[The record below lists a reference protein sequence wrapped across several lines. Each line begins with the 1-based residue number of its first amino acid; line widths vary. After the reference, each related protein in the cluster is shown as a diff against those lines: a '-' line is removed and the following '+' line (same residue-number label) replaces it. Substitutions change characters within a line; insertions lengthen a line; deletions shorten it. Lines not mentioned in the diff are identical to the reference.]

1 MEYRKDNG
9 HSSSDLI
16 VKKITLR
23 ATLIGIFLIP
33 FNSYWVL
40 HLSYIWDSNRPTSL
54 ALLFNVLFTLLVL
67 IGLSTILRRLRP
79 SLAFTQSELL
89 TIYAMLCQAS
99 VFAGR
104 DMLQVLVPLM
114 GNGFWYA
121 TTENEW
127 AQLFH
132 QHLPEWLVVGKQEI
146 LRGFYEGEST
156 FYLQTHI
163 DAWLLPTLIWVGFCL
178 VIGVT
183 MLCLNV
189 LLRKQ
194 WQEHERLTYPIAQLP
209 YEITR
214 AASNIGTLST
224 ASHLFFNRRMMIVGL
239 CIAAVLNLIYS
250 LHQID
255 PAFPTIP
262 LYRGFRLAE
271 KPWSAMN
278 NPGFRISFFP
288 FAIGV
293 GFLIPLD
300 LGFSCWFFHLFW
312 HFERIIGEMFGWRS
326 AVGFPR
332 EMAQIRG
339 VWIALFLW
347 TLWMGRAHVKVVLQ
361 TIVGWVEHSKT
372 QHSTRTAND
381 EGEAMRYRTAGIGV
395 LIGFILI
402 LAFCLKAGM
411 SLWFAILFFALYFAM
426 SVTIT
431 RIRAELG
438 PPAHDLYNAGPDLL
452 LTDALGTR
460 RIGNRNLS
468 VMSLFF
474 WLNHLSYRA
483 HPMPH
488 QLEGLKLAHQT
499 RFNPSQLIWVL
510 AIAIFV
516 GALSAAW
523 GHLHL
528 SYQVGLEQARSWY
541 ARAAFNRL
549 AGWLYNPT
557 ETSISGMLYTTGG
570 FVFAVSLLFLRWRFI
585 QWPLHPVGYV
595 VSSWWTFT
603 GLWFPLLI
611 SWIVK
616 RVLLSTGGVRLYRRS
631 IPFFIGLVIGDV
643 IVASIISILGLIFDF
658 RVVYLSW

>member
-1 MEYRKDNG
+1 MKPPTK
-9 HSSSDLI
+9 SP
-16 VKKITLR
+16 ITFR
-23 ATLIGIFLIP
+23 ATLIGIALIP
-33 FNSYWVL
+33 LNSYWIL

-67 IGLSTILRRLRP
+67 IAFNTGLRRLRP
-79 SLAFTQSELL
+79 TLAFSQSELL

-146 LRGFYEGEST
+146 LQGFYKGEST
-156 FYLQTHI
+156 FYLQAHLQ
-163 DAWLLPTLIWVGFCL
+163 AWLFPTLLWVGFCL

-209 YEITR
+209 FEITQGKNR
-214 AASNIGTLST
+214 
-224 ASHLFFNRRMMIVGL
+224 FFNRRTMTMGL
-239 CIAAVLNLIYS
+239 CIAALLNLLYS
-250 LHQID
+250 LHQIN
-255 PAFPTIP
+255 PVFPTIP
-262 LYRGFRLAE
+262 LYHNFRLPE

-312 HFERIIGEMFGWRS
+312 HFQRIIGESFGWRG
-326 AVGFPR
+326 AIGFPR

-347 TLWMGRAHVKVVLQ
+347 TLWMGRSHVRGVLQ
-361 TIVGWVEHSKT
+361 TIFSRGEAAS
-372 QHSTRTAND
+372 D
-381 EGEAMRYRTAGIGV
+381 EGEALRYKTAVAGA

-402 LAFCLKAGM
+402 VVFCLKAGM
-411 SLWFAILFFALYFAM
+411 SLWFAALFFVFYFAM
-426 SVTIT
+426 SITIT

-452 LTDALGTR
+452 LTDAFGTR

-488 QLEGLKLAHQT
+488 QLEALKLAHQT
-499 RFNPSQLIWVL
+499 RFNSTQLLWVL

-516 GALSAAW
+516 GAFSAAW

-528 SYQVGLEQARSWY
+528 SYQVGLENARSWY

-549 AGWLYNPT
+549 AGWLYNPG
-557 ETSISGMLYTTGG
+557 ETNLSGLLYTAGG
-570 FVFAVSLLFLRWRFI
+570 FTFAISLLLLRWRFV

-611 SWIVK
+611 SWTIK
-616 RVLLSTGGVRLYRRS
+616 RILLSTGGVLLYRRA

-643 IVASIISILGLIFDF
+643 IVASIISILGLFFDY

>member
-1 MEYRKDNG
+1 MRHPSK
-9 HSSSDLI
+9 SS
-16 VKKITLR
+16 ITLR
-23 ATLIGIFLIP
+23 ATLIGIILIP

-67 IGLSTILRRLRP
+67 IGVGAILRRLRP
-79 SLAFTQSELL
+79 ALAFTQSELL
-89 TIYAMLCQAS
+89 TIYAMLCQAT

-132 QHLPEWLVVGKQEI
+132 QHLPEWLVVGKQEV

-156 FYLQTHI
+156 FYLQAHI
-163 DAWLLPTLIWVGFCL
+163 HAWLLPTLIWVGFCL

-209 YEITR
+209 YEITS
-214 AASNIGTLST
+214 AALNAGNLRTT
-224 ASHLFFNRRMMIVGL
+224 PNLFFNRRMMAVGL
-239 CIAAVLNLIYS
+239 GIAAVLNLLYS

-255 PAFPTIP
+255 PVFPTIP
-262 LYRGFRLAE
+262 LYHEFRLPD

-312 HFERIIGEMFGWRS
+312 HFQRIIGESFGWRG
-326 AVGFPR
+326 AIGFPK

-361 TIVGWVEHSKT
+361 TVFSRHAP
-372 QHSTRTAND
+372 TAND
-381 EGEAMRYRTAGIGV
+381 EGEALRYRTAAIAV
-395 LIGFILI
+395 IIGFILI
-402 LAFCLKAGM
+402 LAFCIKAGM
-411 SLWFAILFFALYFAM
+411 SLWFATLFFALYFAM

-499 RFNPSQLIWVL
+499 RFNPSQLLWVL
-510 AIAIFV
+510 VIAIFV

-549 AGWLYNPT
+549 AGWLYNPS

-570 FVFAVSLLFLRWRFI
+570 FAFAISLLLLRWRFI

-611 SWIVK
+611 SWIIK
-616 RVLLSTGGVRLYRRS
+616 RILLSAGGVRLYRRS

>member
-1 MEYRKDNG
+1 MK
-9 HSSSDLI
+9 HPSKSP
-16 VKKITLR
+16 ITLR

-67 IGLSTILRRLRP
+67 MGFSTILRRLRP

-132 QHLPEWLVVGKQEI
+132 QHLPEWLVVGKQEV

-163 DAWLLPTLIWVGFCL
+163 DAWLPPTLIWVGFCL

-214 AASNIGTLST
+214 AATNAGNLST
-224 ASHLFFNRRMMIVGL
+224 ASHLFFNRRMMVVGI
-239 CIAAVLNLIYS
+239 CIAAVLNLVYS

-312 HFERIIGEMFGWRS
+312 HFQRIIGEMFGWRS
-326 AVGFPR
+326 AIGFPR

-347 TLWMGRAHVKVVLQ
+347 TLWMGRAHIKVVLR
-361 TIVGWVEHSKT
+361 TIFSRYT
-372 QHSTRTAND
+372 DTASD

-395 LIGFILI
+395 LVGLILI

-411 SLWFAILFFALYFAM
+411 SLWFATLFFVLYFAM

-460 RIGNRNLS
+460 RIGNRSLS

-488 QLEGLKLAHQT
+488 QLEGLKLAHQA
-499 RFNPSQLIWVL
+499 RFNPSQLIWVM

-557 ETSISGMLYTTGG
+557 ETSISGLLYTSGG

-611 SWIVK
+611 SWVVK
-616 RVLLSTGGVRLYRRS
+616 RILLSTGGVRLYRRS

>member
-1 MEYRKDNG
+1 MRHLSK
-9 HSSSDLI
+9 SP
-16 VKKITLR
+16 ITLR
-23 ATLIGIFLIP
+23 ATLIGIVLIP

-67 IGLSTILRRLRP
+67 IGFGAVLRRLRP
-79 SLAFTQSELL
+79 TLAFTQSELL

-132 QHLPEWLVVGKQEI
+132 QHLPEWLVVGKQEV

-156 FYLQTHI
+156 FYLQAHVQ
-163 DAWLLPTLIWVGFCL
+163 AWLLPTLIWVGFCL

-214 AASNIGTLST
+214 AALNTGNLRTT
-224 ASHLFFNRRMMIVGL
+224 PHLFFNRRMMIIGL
-239 CIAAVLNLIYS
+239 SIAAIVNLLYS

-255 PAFPTIP
+255 PVFPTIP
-262 LYRGFRLAE
+262 LYRSFRLPE

-312 HFERIIGEMFGWRS
+312 HFQRIIGEMFGWRG
-326 AVGFPR
+326 AIGFPR

-339 VWIALFLW
+339 VWMALFLW

-361 TIVGWVEHSKT
+361 TVFRRGGVTSSP
-372 QHSTRTAND
+372 QHD
-381 EGEAMRYRTAGIGV
+381 EGEALRYRTATIGV
-395 LIGFILI
+395 IIGFVLI
-402 LAFCLKAGM
+402 LAFCIKAGM
-411 SLWFAILFFALYFAM
+411 SLWFATLFFVLYFAM

-499 RFNPSQLIWVL
+499 RFNPSQLLWVL

-549 AGWLYNPT
+549 AGWLYNPS
-557 ETSISGMLYTTGG
+557 ETSVSGMLYTAGG
-570 FVFAVSLLFLRWRFI
+570 FGFAVSLLLLRWRFI

-611 SWIVK
+611 SWTIK
-616 RVLLSTGGVRLYRRS
+616 RILLSTGGVRLYRRS

-643 IVASIISILGLIFDF
+643 IVASVISILGLIFDF

>member
-1 MEYRKDNG
+1 MK
-9 HSSSDLI
+9 HPSKSP
-16 VKKITLR
+16 ITLR

-67 IGLSTILRRLRP
+67 IGFSTILRRLRP

-156 FYLQTHI
+156 FYLQMHI

-214 AASNIGTLST
+214 AASNVGRMPTT
-224 ASHLFFNRRMMIVGL
+224 SHLFFNRRMMAVGIS
-239 CIAAVLNLIYS
+239 IAAVLNLVYS

-255 PAFPTIP
+255 PVFPTIP
-262 LYRGFRLAE
+262 LYHGFRLAE

-312 HFERIIGEMFGWRS
+312 HFQRIIGDMFGWRS
-326 AVGFPR
+326 AIGFPR

-361 TIVGWVEHSKT
+361 TIFG
-372 QHSTRTAND
+372 RIRGTASD
-381 EGEAMRYRTAGIGV
+381 DGEAMRYRTAGIGV
-395 LIGFILI
+395 LVGFILI

-411 SLWFAILFFALYFAM
+411 SLWFAALFFILYFAM

-499 RFNPSQLIWVL
+499 RFNPSQLIWVM

-557 ETSISGMLYTTGG
+557 ETSLSGMLYTTGG
-570 FVFAVSLLFLRWRFI
+570 FGFAVSLLLLRWRFV

-611 SWIVK
+611 SWLIK
-616 RVLLSTGGVRLYRRS
+616 RILLSTGGVRLYRRS

>member
-1 MEYRKDNG
+1 MRHPSK
-9 HSSSDLI
+9 SS
-16 VKKITLR
+16 ITLR
-23 ATLIGIFLIP
+23 ATLIGIILIP

-67 IGLSTILRRLRP
+67 IGVGAILRRLRP
-79 SLAFTQSELL
+79 ALAFTQSELL

-132 QHLPEWLVVGKQEI
+132 QHLPEWLVVGKQEV

-156 FYLQTHI
+156 LYLQAHI
-163 DAWLLPTLIWVGFCL
+163 HAWLLPTLIWVGFCL

-214 AASNIGTLST
+214 AALNAGNLRT
-224 ASHLFFNRRMMIVGL
+224 APNLFFNRRMMAVGL
-239 CIAAVLNLIYS
+239 GIAAVLNLLYS

-255 PAFPTIP
+255 PVFPTIP
-262 LYRGFRLAE
+262 LYHEFRLPD

-312 HFERIIGEMFGWRS
+312 HFQRIIGESFGWRG
-326 AVGFPR
+326 AIGFPK

-347 TLWMGRAHVKVVLQ
+347 TLWMGRAHVKIVLQ
-361 TIVGWVEHSKT
+361 TVFSRHAP
-372 QHSTRTAND
+372 TAND
-381 EGEAMRYRTAGIGV
+381 EGEALRYRTAAIAV
-395 LIGFILI
+395 IIGFILI
-402 LAFCLKAGM
+402 LAFCIKAGM
-411 SLWFAILFFALYFAM
+411 SVWFAVLFFALYFAM

-499 RFNPSQLIWVL
+499 RFNPSQLLWVL
-510 AIAIFV
+510 VIAIFV

-549 AGWLYNPT
+549 AGWLYNPS
-557 ETSISGMLYTTGG
+557 ETSISGMLYTAGG
-570 FVFAVSLLFLRWRFI
+570 FVFAVSLLLLRWRFI

-603 GLWFPLLI
+603 GLWFPILI
-611 SWIVK
+611 SWTVK
-616 RVLLSTGGVRLYRRS
+616 RILLSTGGVRLYRRS

>member
-1 MEYRKDNG
+1 MTPTAQ
-9 HSSSDLI
+9 SP
-16 VKKITLR
+16 ITGR
-23 ATLIGIFLIP
+23 ATLIGIVLIP
-33 FNSYWVL
+33 FNSYWIL

-54 ALLFNVLFTLLVL
+54 ALLFNVLFTLIVL
-67 IGLSTILRRLRP
+67 IAISEVLRRFRP
-79 SLAFTQSELL
+79 KWGLTQTELL

-104 DMLQVLVPLM
+104 DMLQVLIPLL

-121 TTENEW
+121 TPENEW
-127 AQLFH
+127 GQLFH
-132 QHLPEWLVVGKQEI
+132 QHLPEWLVVGKQEV

-156 FYLQTHI
+156 FYLQPHI
-163 DAWLLPTLIWVGFCL
+163 NAWLLPTFIWVVFCL

-189 LLRKQ
+189 LLRRQ

-209 YEITR
+209 YELTQGKR
-214 AASNIGTLST
+214 A
-224 ASHLFFNRRMMIVGL
+224 FFNQRMLAVGL
-239 CIAAVLNLIYS
+239 GIAAVLNLLYS

-255 PAFPTIP
+255 PVFPTIP

-312 HFERIIGEMFGWRS
+312 HFERIVGESFGWRS
-326 AVGFPR
+326 AIGFPR

-339 VWIALFLW
+339 VWIGLFLW
-347 TLWMGRAHVKVVLQ
+347 TAWMGRAHILAIWRAIWGAVFG
-361 TIVGWVEHSKT
+361 TGKT
-372 QHSTRTAND
+372 AADT
-381 EGEAMRYRTAGIGV
+381 GEAMRYKTAALGAFIGLLV
-395 LIGFILI
+395 ILGF
-402 LAFCLKAGM
+402 CVKAGM
-411 SLWFAILFFALYFAM
+411 SLWFAFLFFVLYFAM
-426 SVTIT
+426 SVTVT

-460 RIGNRNLS
+460 RIGARNLS

-488 QLEGLKLAHQT
+488 QLEALKLAHQT
-499 RFNPSQLIWVL
+499 RFNPSQLLWVL

-528 SYQVGLEQARSWY
+528 SYEVGLEQARSWY

-549 AGWLYNPT
+549 AGWLYNPS
-557 ETSISGMLYTTGG
+557 ETSLSGLLYSAGG
-570 FVFAVSLLFLRWRFI
+570 FIFAVSLLLLRWRFI

-611 SWIVK
+611 SWTVK
-616 RVLLSTGGVRLYRRS
+616 RILLSTGGVRLYRRA

-643 IVASIISILGLIFDF
+643 IVASVISILGLLFDF

>member
-1 MEYRKDNG
+1 MKQ
-9 HSSSDLI
+9 SQAKSP
-16 VKKITLR
+16 ITLR
-23 ATLIGIFLIP
+23 VVFIGIALIP
-33 FNSYWVL
+33 LNSYWIL

-67 IGLSTILRRLRP
+67 IAINAFLRRIRP
-79 SLAFTQSELL
+79 SLAFSQSELL

-104 DMLQVLVPLM
+104 DMLQVLVPIM

-121 TTENEW
+121 TPENEW

-132 QHLPEWLVVGKQEI
+132 QHLPKWLVVGELDI

-156 FYLQTHI
+156 FYIQSHFQ
-163 DAWLLPTLIWVGFCL
+163 AWLVPTLIWVCFCL
-178 VIGVT
+178 VLGVT

-209 YEITR
+209 FEITQEKT
-214 AASNIGTLST
+214 G
-224 ASHLFFNRRMMIVGL
+224 FFNRRMMTVGL
-239 CIAAVLNLIYS
+239 CIAALLNLLYS
-250 LHQID
+250 LHQIN
-255 PAFPTIP
+255 PIFPTIP
-262 LYRGFRLAE
+262 LYHNFRFTE
-271 KPWSAMN
+271 HPWSAMN

-312 HFERIIGEMFGWRS
+312 HFERIIGHSFGWRGS
-326 AVGFPR
+326 IGFPS

-347 TLWMGRAHVKVVLQ
+347 TLWMGRSHVKVVIN
-361 TIVGWVEHSKT
+361 TIFNSRSPT
-372 QHSTRTAND
+372 DSDT
-381 EGEAMRYRTAGIGV
+381 GEALRYRTAIIGTTV
-395 LIGFILI
+395 GLILI
-402 LAFCLKAGM
+402 LAFCVKAGM
-411 SLWFAILFFALYFAM
+411 SLWFAVLFFVIYFAM
-426 SVTIT
+426 SGTIT

-452 LTDALGTR
+452 LTDAFGTR

-488 QLEGLKLAHQT
+488 QLEALKLAHQT
-499 RFNPSQLIWVL
+499 HFNGKQLLWVL
-510 AIAIFV
+510 TIAIVV

-528 SYQVGLEQARSWY
+528 SYQVGLENARSWY

-549 AGWLYNPT
+549 AGWLYNSS
-557 ETSISGMLYTTGG
+557 ETNLGGMMYTVGG
-570 FVFAVSLLFLRWRFI
+570 FIFAIGLLLLRWRFI

-611 SWIVK
+611 SWTVK
-616 RVLLSTGGVRLYRRS
+616 RILLSTGGVRLYRRA

-643 IVASIISILGLIFDF
+643 IVASIISISGLFFDF

>member
-1 MEYRKDNG
+1 MKQPQTK
-9 HSSSDLI
+9 SP
-16 VKKITLR
+16 ITFR
-23 ATLIGIFLIP
+23 AVFIGIALIP
-33 FNSYWVL
+33 LNNYWIL

-67 IGLSTILRRLRP
+67 IAINAFLHRIRP
-79 SLAFTQSELL
+79 ALAFSQSELL

-121 TTENEW
+121 TPENEW

-132 QHLPEWLVVGKQEI
+132 QHLPEWLVVGELDI

-156 FYLQTHI
+156 LYVQSHLQ
-163 DAWLLPTLIWVGFCL
+163 AWLVPTLIWVCFCL
-178 VIGVT
+178 VLGVT
-183 MLCLNV
+183 MLCMNV

-209 YEITR
+209 FQITQEKT
-214 AASNIGTLST
+214 G
-224 ASHLFFNRRMMIVGL
+224 FFNRRMMALGL
-239 CIAAVLNLIYS
+239 CIAAALNLLYS
-250 LHQID
+250 LHQIN
-255 PAFPTIP
+255 PVFPTIP
-262 LYRGFRLAE
+262 LYHNFRLTE
-271 KPWSAMN
+271 QPWSAMN

-312 HFERIIGEMFGWRS
+312 HFERIIGQSLGWRG
-326 AVGFPR
+326 AIGFPR

-347 TLWMGRAHVKVVLQ
+347 TLWMGRSHVKVVIKTIFNSRSQ
-361 TIVGWVEHSKT
+361 TGS
-372 QHSTRTAND
+372 D
-381 EGEAMRYRTAGIGV
+381 EAEALRYRTAIIGTLV
-395 LIGFILI
+395 GHILI
-402 LAFCLKAGM
+402 LVFCVKAGM
-411 SLWFAILFFALYFAM
+411 SLWFAVLFFVIYLAM

-452 LTDALGTR
+452 LTDAFGTR

-488 QLEGLKLAHQT
+488 QLEALKLAHQT
-499 RFNPSQLIWVL
+499 RFNANQLLWVL

-528 SYQVGLEQARSWY
+528 SYQVGLENARSWY

-549 AGWLYNPT
+549 AGWLYNPS
-557 ETSISGMLYTTGG
+557 ETNLGGMMYTVGG
-570 FVFAVSLLFLRWRFI
+570 FIFAIGLLLLRWRFI

-611 SWIVK
+611 SWTVK
-616 RVLLSTGGVRLYRRS
+616 RILLSTGGVRLYRRA

-643 IVASIISILGLIFDF
+643 IVASIISILGLFLDF

>member
-1 MEYRKDNG
+1 MSQKNPDLLHVSSITYRAV
-9 HSSSDLI
+9 L
-16 VKKITLR
+16 L
-23 ATLIGIFLIP
+23 GIILIP
-33 FNSYWVL
+33 FNSYWIL

-54 ALLFNVLFTLLVL
+54 ALLFNVLFTLIAL
-67 IGLSTILRRLRP
+67 IAINAPLRRFRP
-79 SLAFTQSELL
+79 KFAFTQTELL

-104 DMLQVLVPLM
+104 DMIQVLIPLM
-114 GNGFWYA
+114 SNGFWYA
-121 TTENEW
+121 TIENEW

-132 QHLPEWLVVGKQEI
+132 QCLPSWLVVENLET
-146 LRGFYEGEST
+146 LRGFYEGQST
-156 FYLQTHI
+156 FYLHAQI
-163 DAWLLPTLIWVGFCL
+163 RAWLMPVLIWVGFCL
-178 VIGVT
+178 LLGMT
-183 MLCLNV
+183 MLCINI

-194 WQEHERLTYPIAQLP
+194 WQEYEKLTYPIAQIP
-209 YEITR
+209 YEMTR
-214 AASNIGTLST
+214 AEEGMR
-224 ASHLFFNRRMMIVGL
+224 FFRHRVMWLGVG
-239 CIAAVLNLIYS
+239 IAAILNLLYS
-250 LHQID
+250 LHQINPSF
-255 PAFPTIP
+255 PAIP
-262 LYRGFRLAE
+262 LYRSIPMSE
-271 KPWSAMN
+271 KPWNAMN

-312 HFERIIGEMFGWRS
+312 HFQRIIGSIFGWRG
-326 AVGFPR
+326 AIGFPR

-339 VWIALFLW
+339 VWMGLFVF
-347 TLWMGRAHVKVVLQ
+347 TMWMGRKHFSRVLWHLFSNR
-361 TIVGWVEHSKT
+361 VGV
-372 QHSTRTAND
+372 D
-381 EGEAMRYRTAGIGV
+381 DIGEALRYRTAAFGAAVG
-395 LIGFILI
+395 LILI
-402 LAFCLKAGM
+402 VLFCVQMGM

-460 RIGNRNLS
+460 RIGPRNLS
-468 VMSLFF
+468 AMSMFF

-488 QLEGLKLAHQT
+488 QLEALKLAHQT
-499 RFNPSQLIWVL
+499 RFNSFHLIFALGL
-510 AIAIFV
+510 AILV
-516 GALSAAW
+516 GAFSAAW

-541 ARAAFNRL
+541 ARAALNRL
-549 AGWLYNPT
+549 AGWLYNPS
-557 ETSISGMLYTTGG
+557 ETSISGLIYTVGG
-570 FVFAVSLLFLRWRFI
+570 FIFAVSLLLLRLRFI

-611 SWIVK
+611 SWTIK
-616 RVLLSTGGVRLYRRS
+616 RILLSYSGVRGYRRTV
-631 IPFFIGLVIGDV
+631 PFFLGLVIGDV
-643 IVASIISILGLIFDF
+643 TVASIISILGLVFKF

>member
-1 MEYRKDNG
+1 MKRPLR
-9 HSSSDLI
+9 SP
-16 VKKITLR
+16 ITLR
-23 ATLIGIFLIP
+23 ATLVGILLIP
-33 FNSYWVL
+33 FNSYWIL

-67 IGLSTILRRLRP
+67 IALNTLLRRVRP
-79 SLAFTQSELL
+79 TFAFSQTELL

-104 DMLQVLVPLM
+104 DMLQVLVPIM

-121 TTENEW
+121 TPENEW

-132 QHLPEWLVVGKQEI
+132 QHLPEWLIVGDMDI
-146 LRGFYEGEST
+146 LNGFYRGEST
-156 FYLQTHI
+156 FYLQPHI
-163 DAWLLPTLIWVGFCL
+163 QAWLIPSMIWVGFCL
-178 VIGVT
+178 VIGTT
-183 MLCLNV
+183 MLCINV
-189 LLRKQ
+189 LLRRQ

-209 YEITR
+209 LEITQGQSR
-214 AASNIGTLST
+214 
-224 ASHLFFNRRMMIVGL
+224 FFNRRTMTVGI
-239 CIAAVLNLIYS
+239 CIAAILNLLYS

-255 PAFPTIP
+255 PIFPTIP
-262 LYRGFRLAE
+262 LYHNFRLTE

-312 HFERIIGEMFGWRS
+312 HFQRITGESFGWRS
-326 AVGFPR
+326 AIGFPR

-347 TLWMGRAHVKVVLQ
+347 TMWMGRTHFKSVIQMLFGNHLHKD
-361 TIVGWVEHSKT
+361 S
-372 QHSTRTAND
+372 D
-381 EGEAMRYRTAGIGV
+381 EGEALRYRTAMIGAT
-395 LIGFILI
+395 IGLVVIL
-402 LAFCLKAGM
+402 LFCLKAGM
-411 SLWFAILFFALYFAM
+411 SLWFAFLFFLIYFCM
-426 SVTIT
+426 SITIT

-438 PPAHDLYNAGPDLL
+438 PPAHDLYNAGADLL
-452 LTDALGTR
+452 LVDAFGTR

-488 QLEGLKLAHQT
+488 QLEALKLAHQT
-499 RFNPSQLIWVL
+499 RFNPKQLLWVL

-528 SYQVGLEQARSWY
+528 SYQVGLENARSWY

-549 AGWLYNPT
+549 AGWLYNPSDT
-557 ETSISGMLYTTGG
+557 NLSGMFYTFGG
-570 FVFAVSLLFLRWRFI
+570 FMFALSLLFLRWRFI
-585 QWPLHPVGYV
+585 QFPLHPVGYV

-611 SWIVK
+611 SWTVK
-616 RVLLSTGGVRLYRRS
+616 RILLSTGGVKLYRRA

-643 IVASIISILGLIFDF
+643 IVASVISILGLFLNF
-658 RVVYLSW
+658 QVRYLSW

>member
-1 MEYRKDNG
+1 MKPPSR
-9 HSSSDLI
+9 SP
-16 VKKITLR
+16 ITLR
-23 ATLIGIFLIP
+23 ATLIGITLIP
-33 FNSYWVL
+33 LNSYWIL

-67 IGLSTILRRLRP
+67 IFLNALLRRLRP
-79 SLAFTQSELL
+79 KLAFTQSELL

-121 TTENEW
+121 TPENEW
-127 AQLFH
+127 TQLFH
-132 QHLPEWLVVGKQEI
+132 QHLPDWLVVGKRDI

-156 FYLQTHI
+156 FYLQSHI
-163 DAWLLPTLIWVGFCL
+163 YAWLQPTLIWVGFCL

-209 YEITR
+209 LEITQGKSR
-214 AASNIGTLST
+214 
-224 ASHLFFNRRMMIVGL
+224 FFNRRMMTVGI
-239 CIAAVLNLIYS
+239 CIAALLNLLYS
-250 LHQID
+250 LHQIN
-255 PAFPTIP
+255 PVFPTIP
-262 LYRGFRLAE
+262 LYHRFRITE
-271 KPWSAMN
+271 SPWSAMN

-312 HFERIIGEMFGWRS
+312 HFQRIIGQSFGWRS
-326 AVGFPR
+326 AIGFPR

-347 TLWMGRAHVKVVLQ
+347 TIWMGRAHFKSVLQ
-361 TIVGWVEHSKT
+361 TFFRSRAPTGS
-372 QHSTRTAND
+372 D
-381 EGEAMRYRTAGIGV
+381 EGEALRYRTALVGAI
-395 LIGFILI
+395 IGFILI
-402 LAFCLKAGM
+402 IAFCMKAGM
-411 SLWFAILFFALYFAM
+411 SLWFAALFFVLYFAM
-426 SVTIT
+426 SITIT

-452 LTDALGTR
+452 LTDAIGTR
-460 RIGNRNLS
+460 HIGNRNLT

-488 QLEGLKLAHQT
+488 QLEALKLAHQT
-499 RFNPSQLIWVL
+499 RFNPTQLLWVL

-528 SYQVGLEQARSWY
+528 SYNVGLENARSWY

-549 AGWLYNPT
+549 AGWLYNPS
-557 ETSISGMLYTTGG
+557 ETNFGGMLYTAGG
-570 FVFAVSLLFLRWRFI
+570 FTFAVSLLLLRWRFI
-585 QWPLHPVGYV
+585 QFPLHPVGYV

-603 GLWFPLLI
+603 GLWFPILI
-611 SWIVK
+611 SWVVK
-616 RVLLSTGGVRLYRRS
+616 RILLTTGGVRLYRRT

-643 IVASIISILGLIFDF
+643 IVASIISIFGLFFDF

>member
-1 MEYRKDNG
+1 MK
-9 HSSSDLI
+9 HPSKSP
-16 VKKITLR
+16 ITLR

-67 IGLSTILRRLRP
+67 IGFSTILRRLRP

-127 AQLFH
+127 SQLFH
-132 QHLPEWLVVGKQEI
+132 QHLPEWLVVGKPEV

-163 DAWLLPTLIWVGFCL
+163 DAWLLPTLIWVCFCL

-214 AASNIGTLST
+214 AASNVGNHLST
-224 ASHLFFNRRMMIVGL
+224 ASHLFFNRRMMVVGIG
-239 CIAAVLNLIYS
+239 IAAVLNLAYS

-312 HFERIIGEMFGWRS
+312 HFQRIIGEMFGWRS
-326 AVGFPR
+326 AIGFPR

-347 TLWMGRAHVKVVLQ
+347 TLWMGRAHVKIVLR
-361 TIVGWVEHSKT
+361 TIFSRHPDT
-372 QHSTRTAND
+372 TND

-395 LIGFILI
+395 LVGLILI

-411 SLWFAILFFALYFAM
+411 SLWFATLFFALYLAM
-426 SVTIT
+426 SITIT

-460 RIGNRNLS
+460 RIGSRNLS

-499 RFNPSQLIWVL
+499 RFNPTQLIWVM

-557 ETSISGMLYTTGG
+557 ETSISGLLYTTGG
-570 FVFAVSLLFLRWRFI
+570 FGFAVSLLFLRWRFI

-616 RVLLSTGGVRLYRRS
+616 RILLSTGGVRLYRRS

>member
-1 MEYRKDNG
+1 MKPPLK
-9 HSSSDLI
+9 SP
-16 VKKITLR
+16 ITLR
-23 ATLIGIFLIP
+23 ATLIGITLIP
-33 FNSYWVL
+33 FNSYWIL

-67 IGLSTILRRLRP
+67 ITLNTVLRRLRP
-79 SLAFTQSELL
+79 SLALTQSELL

-121 TTENEW
+121 TPENEW
-127 AQLFH
+127 TQLFQ
-132 QHLPEWLVVGKQEI
+132 QHLPEWLVVGDQEI

-156 FYLQTHI
+156 FYLQEHI
-163 DAWLLPTLIWVGFCL
+163 EAWLLPTLIWVGFCL

-183 MLCLNV
+183 MLCINV

-194 WQEHERLTYPIAQLP
+194 WQDHERLTYPIAQLP
-209 YEITR
+209 LEITQAKSR
-214 AASNIGTLST
+214 
-224 ASHLFFNRRMMIVGL
+224 FFNRRTMTVGI
-239 CIAAVLNLIYS
+239 CIAAILNLLYS
-250 LHQID
+250 LHQIN
-255 PAFPTIP
+255 PVFPTIP
-262 LYRGFRLAE
+262 LYHRFSLIE

-312 HFERIIGEMFGWRS
+312 HFERVLGESLGWRG
-326 AVGFPR
+326 AIGFPR

-347 TLWMGRAHVKVVLQ
+347 TIWMGRTHFKAVL
-361 TIVGWVEHSKT
+361 KT
-372 QHSTRTAND
+372 LFISRAANDLD
-381 EGEAMRYRTAGIGV
+381 EGEPLRYKTAIIGAIIGLIVIV
-395 LIGFILI
+395 L
-402 LAFCLKAGM
+402 FCLKAGM
-411 SLWFAILFFALYFAM
+411 SLWFAILFFVLYFAM
-426 SVTIT
+426 SITIS

-452 LTDALGTR
+452 LTDAFGTR

-488 QLEGLKLAHQT
+488 QLEALKLAHQT
-499 RFNPSQLIWVL
+499 RFNSTHLLWIL
-510 AIAIFV
+510 TIAIFV

-528 SYQVGLEQARSWY
+528 SYHVGLEQARSWY
-541 ARAAFNRL
+541 ARSAFNRL
-549 AGWLYNPT
+549 AGWLYNPRDT
-557 ETSISGMLYTTGG
+557 NISGMIYTAGG
-570 FVFAVSLLFLRWRFI
+570 FSFAISLLLLRWRFI
-585 QWPLHPVGYV
+585 QFPLHPVGYV

-611 SWIVK
+611 SWTVK
-616 RVLLSTGGVRLYRRS
+616 RILLSAGGVRLYRRA
-631 IPFFIGLVIGDV
+631 IPFFIGMVIGDV
-643 IVASIISILGLIFDF
+643 IVASGISILGLFFDF

>member
-1 MEYRKDNG
+1 MRHPSKNP
-9 HSSSDLI
+9 
-16 VKKITLR
+16 ITLR
-23 ATLIGIFLIP
+23 ATLIGIVLIP
-33 FNSYWVL
+33 FNSYWIL
-40 HLSYIWDSNRPTSL
+40 YLSYIWDSNRPTSL

-67 IGLSTILRRLRP
+67 VGLSSILKRLRP
-79 SLAFTQSELL
+79 TLAFAQSELL

-132 QHLPEWLVVGKQEI
+132 QHLPEWLVVGKQEV

-156 FYLQTHI
+156 FYLQPHI
-163 DAWLLPTLIWVGFCL
+163 QAWLLPTLIWVGFCL

-214 AASNIGTLST
+214 AASNAGNLRVTP
-224 ASHLFFNRRMMIVGL
+224 HLFFNRRMMVVGL
-239 CIAAVLNLIYS
+239 SVAAVLNLLYS

-255 PAFPTIP
+255 PVFPTIP
-262 LYRGFRLAE
+262 LYHSFRLGE

-312 HFERIIGEMFGWRS
+312 HFQRIIGEMFGWRS

-332 EMAQIRG
+332 EMAQVRG
-339 VWIALFLW
+339 VWMALFVW
-347 TLWMGRAHVKVVLQ
+347 TLWMGRSHVKVVLQ
-361 TIVGWVEHSKT
+361 TVFRRGWTTSSS
-372 QHSTRTAND
+372 QHD
-381 EGEAMRYRTAGIGV
+381 EGEALRYRTAAIGV
-395 LIGFILI
+395 IIGFILI
-402 LAFCLKAGM
+402 LAFCIKAGM
-411 SLWFAILFFALYFAM
+411 SIWFAVLFFMLYFAM

-499 RFNPSQLIWVL
+499 RFNPTQLLWVL

-549 AGWLYNPT
+549 AGWLYNPS
-557 ETSISGMLYTTGG
+557 ETSISGMSYTVGG
-570 FVFAVSLLFLRWRFI
+570 FAFAVSLLLLRWRFI

-611 SWIVK
+611 SWTIK

>member
-1 MEYRKDNG
+1 MRHPSK
-9 HSSSDLI
+9 SS
-16 VKKITLR
+16 ITLR
-23 ATLIGIFLIP
+23 ATLIGIILIP

-67 IGLSTILRRLRP
+67 IGVGAILRRLRP
-79 SLAFTQSELL
+79 ALAFTQSELL

-132 QHLPEWLVVGKQEI
+132 QHLPEWLVVGKQEV

-156 FYLQTHI
+156 LYLQAHI
-163 DAWLLPTLIWVGFCL
+163 HAWLLPTLIWVGFCL

-214 AASNIGTLST
+214 AALNAGNLRT
-224 ASHLFFNRRMMIVGL
+224 APNLFFNRRMMAVGL
-239 CIAAVLNLIYS
+239 GIAAVLNLLYS

-255 PAFPTIP
+255 PVFPTIP
-262 LYRGFRLAE
+262 LYHEFRLPD

-312 HFERIIGEMFGWRS
+312 HFQRIIGESFGWRG
-326 AVGFPR
+326 AIGFPK

-347 TLWMGRAHVKVVLQ
+347 TLWMGRAHVKIVLQ
-361 TIVGWVEHSKT
+361 TVFSRHAP
-372 QHSTRTAND
+372 TAND
-381 EGEAMRYRTAGIGV
+381 EGEALRYRTAAIAV
-395 LIGFILI
+395 IIGFILI
-402 LAFCLKAGM
+402 LAFCIKAGM
-411 SLWFAILFFALYFAM
+411 SVWFAVLFFALYFAM

-499 RFNPSQLIWVL
+499 RFNPSQLLWVL
-510 AIAIFV
+510 VIAIFV

-549 AGWLYNPT
+549 AGWLYNPS
-557 ETSISGMLYTTGG
+557 ETSISGMLYTAGG
-570 FVFAVSLLFLRWRFI
+570 FAFAVSLLLLRWRFI

-603 GLWFPLLI
+603 GLWFPILI
-611 SWIVK
+611 SWIIK

>member
-1 MEYRKDNG
+1 MRHPSK
-9 HSSSDLI
+9 SS
-16 VKKITLR
+16 ITLR
-23 ATLIGIFLIP
+23 ATLIGIILIP

-40 HLSYIWDSNRPTSL
+40 NLSYIWDSNRPTSL

-67 IGLSTILRRLRP
+67 IGVGAILRRLRP
-79 SLAFTQSELL
+79 ALAFTQSELL

-132 QHLPEWLVVGKQEI
+132 QHLPEWLVVGKQEV

-156 FYLQTHI
+156 LYLQAHI
-163 DAWLLPTLIWVGFCL
+163 HAWLLPTLIWVGFCL

-214 AASNIGTLST
+214 AALNAGNLRT
-224 ASHLFFNRRMMIVGL
+224 APNLFFNRRMMAVGL
-239 CIAAVLNLIYS
+239 GIAAVLNLLYS

-255 PAFPTIP
+255 PVFPTIP
-262 LYRGFRLAE
+262 LYHEFRLPD

-312 HFERIIGEMFGWRS
+312 HFQRIIGESFGWRG
-326 AVGFPR
+326 AIGFPK

-347 TLWMGRAHVKVVLQ
+347 TLWMGRAHVKIVLQ
-361 TIVGWVEHSKT
+361 TVFSRHAP
-372 QHSTRTAND
+372 TAND
-381 EGEAMRYRTAGIGV
+381 EGEALRYRTAAIAV
-395 LIGFILI
+395 IIGFILI
-402 LAFCLKAGM
+402 LAFCIKAGM
-411 SLWFAILFFALYFAM
+411 SVWFAVLFFALYFAM

-499 RFNPSQLIWVL
+499 RFNPSQLLWVL
-510 AIAIFV
+510 VIAIFV

-549 AGWLYNPT
+549 AGWLYNPS
-557 ETSISGMLYTTGG
+557 ETSISGMLYTAGG
-570 FVFAVSLLFLRWRFI
+570 FAFAVSLLLLRWRFI

-603 GLWFPLLI
+603 GLWFPILI
-611 SWIVK
+611 SWTVK
-616 RVLLSTGGVRLYRRS
+616 RILLSTGGVRLYRRS

>member
-1 MEYRKDNG
+1 MKQ
-9 HSSSDLI
+9 SQAKSP
-16 VKKITLR
+16 ITFR
-23 ATLIGIFLIP
+23 AVLIGIALIP
-33 FNSYWVL
+33 LNSYWIL

-67 IGLSTILRRLRP
+67 IALNAFLRRIRP
-79 SLAFTQSELL
+79 SLAFSQSELL

-121 TTENEW
+121 TPENEW

-132 QHLPEWLVVGKQEI
+132 QHLPEWLIVSDLDI

-156 FYLQTHI
+156 LYIQTHFQ
-163 DAWLLPTLIWVGFCL
+163 AWLVPTLIWVCFCL
-178 VIGVT
+178 ALGVT

-209 YEITR
+209 FEITQEKK
-214 AASNIGTLST
+214 G
-224 ASHLFFNRRMMIVGL
+224 FFNRRMMTVGL
-239 CIAAVLNLIYS
+239 CFAALLNLLYS
-250 LHQID
+250 LHQIN
-255 PAFPTIP
+255 PVFPTIP
-262 LYRGFRLAE
+262 LYHNFRLTE
-271 KPWSAMN
+271 QPWSAMN

-312 HFERIIGEMFGWRS
+312 HFQRIVGQSFGWRS
-326 AVGFPR
+326 AIGFPR

-347 TLWMGRAHVKVVLQ
+347 TLWMGRSHVKMVIR
-361 TIVGWVEHSKT
+361 TIFNN
-372 QHSTRTAND
+372 RTPTGSD
-381 EGEAMRYRTAGIGV
+381 EGEALRYRTAIIGAFV
-395 LIGFILI
+395 GLILI
-402 LAFCLKAGM
+402 LVFCVKAGI
-411 SLWFAILFFALYFAM
+411 SLWFAGLFFVFYFAM

-488 QLEGLKLAHQT
+488 QLEALKLAHQT
-499 RFNPSQLIWVL
+499 RFNGKQLLWVL
-510 AIAIFV
+510 AIAIFL
-516 GALSAAW
+516 GAFSAAW

-528 SYQVGLEQARSWY
+528 SYQVGLENARSWY

-549 AGWLYNPT
+549 AGWLYNPS
-557 ETSISGMLYTTGG
+557 EMNLGGMMYTAGG
-570 FVFAVSLLFLRWRFI
+570 FIFATGLMLLRWRFI

-611 SWIVK
+611 SWTAK
-616 RVLLSTGGVRLYRRS
+616 RILLSTGGVRLYRRA

-643 IVASIISILGLIFDF
+643 IVASLISILGLFLDF

>member
-1 MEYRKDNG
+1 MK
-9 HSSSDLI
+9 HPSKSP
-16 VKKITLR
+16 ITLR

-67 IGLSTILRRLRP
+67 MGFSTILRRLRP

-127 AQLFH
+127 VQLFH
-132 QHLPEWLVVGKQEI
+132 QHLPEWLVVGKQEV

-163 DAWLLPTLIWVGFCL
+163 DAWLPPTLIWVGFCL

-214 AASNIGTLST
+214 AATNAGNLST
-224 ASHLFFNRRMMIVGL
+224 ASHLFFNRRMMVVGI
-239 CIAAVLNLIYS
+239 CIAAVLNLVYS

-312 HFERIIGEMFGWRS
+312 HFQRIIGEMFGWRS
-326 AVGFPR
+326 AIGFPR

-361 TIVGWVEHSKT
+361 TIVGWVERSET
-372 QHSTRTAND
+372 QRYTDTASD

-395 LIGFILI
+395 IVGLILI

-411 SLWFAILFFALYFAM
+411 SLWFATLFFVLYFAM

-460 RIGNRNLS
+460 RIGNRSLS

-488 QLEGLKLAHQT
+488 QLEGLKLAHQA
-499 RFNPSQLIWVL
+499 RFNPSQLIWVM

-557 ETSISGMLYTTGG
+557 ETSISGMLYTASG
-570 FVFAVSLLFLRWRFI
+570 FGFAVSLLFLRWRFI

-611 SWIVK
+611 SWVVK
-616 RVLLSTGGVRLYRRS
+616 RILLSTGGVRLYRRS

>member
-1 MEYRKDNG
+1 MRHPSK
-9 HSSSDLI
+9 SP
-16 VKKITLR
+16 ITLR
-23 ATLIGIFLIP
+23 ATLIGIVLIP
-33 FNSYWVL
+33 FNSYWIL

-54 ALLFNVLFTLLVL
+54 ALLFNVLFTLLML
-67 IGLSTILRRLRP
+67 IGLSVILKRLRP

-132 QHLPEWLVVGKQEI
+132 QHLPEWLVVGEEEV

-156 FYLQTHI
+156 FYLQAHI
-163 DAWLLPTLIWVGFCL
+163 QAWLLPTLIWVGFCL

-183 MLCLNV
+183 MLCINV

-214 AASNIGTLST
+214 AASNASNLRGTP
-224 ASHLFFNRRMMIVGL
+224 HLFFNRRMMVVGL
-239 CIAAVLNLIYS
+239 SIAAVLNLLYS

-255 PAFPTIP
+255 PVFPTIP
-262 LYRGFRLAE
+262 LYHSFRLPD

-312 HFERIIGEMFGWRS
+312 HFERIIGEMFGWRG
-326 AVGFPR
+326 AIGFPR

-347 TLWMGRAHVKVVLQ
+347 TLWMGRSHVKVVL
-361 TIVGWVEHSKT
+361 KT
-372 QHSTRTAND
+372 VFSGHASAAND
-381 EGEAMRYRTAGIGV
+381 EGEALRYRTAAIGV

-402 LAFCLKAGM
+402 LAFCIKAGM
-411 SLWFAILFFALYFAM
+411 SLWFAALFFAIYFAM

-499 RFNPSQLIWVL
+499 RFNPSQLLWVL

-528 SYQVGLEQARSWY
+528 SYQFGLEQARSWY

-549 AGWLYNPT
+549 AGWLYNPS

-570 FVFAVSLLFLRWRFI
+570 FAFAVSLLLLRWRFI

-611 SWIVK
+611 SWTIK
-616 RVLLSTGGVRLYRRS
+616 RILLSTGGVRLYRRS

>member
-1 MEYRKDNG
+1 MKQ
-9 HSSSDLI
+9 SQAKSP
-16 VKKITLR
+16 ITFR
-23 ATLIGIFLIP
+23 AVLIGIALIP
-33 FNSYWVL
+33 LNSYWIL
-40 HLSYIWDSNRPTSL
+40 YLSYIWDSNRPTSL

-67 IGLSTILRRLRP
+67 IAINAFLRRIRP
-79 SLAFTQSELL
+79 SLAFSQSELL

-104 DMLQVLVPLM
+104 DMLQVLVPIM

-121 TTENEW
+121 TPENEW
-127 AQLFH
+127 TQLFH
-132 QHLPEWLVVGKQEI
+132 QHLPEWLVVGELDI

-156 FYLQTHI
+156 LYIQSHFQ
-163 DAWLLPTLIWVGFCL
+163 AWLVPTLIWVCFCL
-178 VIGVT
+178 ILGVT

-209 YEITR
+209 FEITQEKT
-214 AASNIGTLST
+214 G
-224 ASHLFFNRRMMIVGL
+224 FFNRRMMAVGL
-239 CIAAVLNLIYS
+239 CIAALLNLLYS
-250 LHQID
+250 LHQIN
-255 PAFPTIP
+255 PVFPTIP
-262 LYRGFRLAE
+262 LYHNFRLTE
-271 KPWSAMN
+271 QPWSAMN

-312 HFERIIGEMFGWRS
+312 HFERIIGQSLGWRGS
-326 AVGFPR
+326 IGFPR

-347 TLWMGRAHVKVVLQ
+347 TLWMGRSHVKVVLK
-361 TIVGWVEHSKT
+361 TIFNNRSPTK
-372 QHSTRTAND
+372 SD
-381 EGEAMRYRTAGIGV
+381 EGEALRYRTAAIGALV
-395 LIGFILI
+395 GLILI
-402 LAFCLKAGM
+402 LAFCIKAGM
-411 SLWFAILFFALYFAM
+411 SLWFALLFFVIYLAM

-452 LTDALGTR
+452 LTDSIGTR

-488 QLEGLKLAHQT
+488 QLEALKLAHQT
-499 RFNPSQLIWVL
+499 RFNGKQLLWVL

-528 SYQVGLEQARSWY
+528 SYQVGLENARSWY

-549 AGWLYNPT
+549 AGWLYNPS
-557 ETSISGMLYTTGG
+557 ETNLGGMMYTVGG
-570 FVFAVSLLFLRWRFI
+570 FFFAIGLMLLRWRFI

-611 SWIVK
+611 SWTVK
-616 RVLLSTGGVRLYRRS
+616 RILLSAGGVRLYRRS

-643 IVASIISILGLIFDF
+643 IVASIISILGLFLDF

>member
-1 MEYRKDNG
+1 MRHPSK
-9 HSSSDLI
+9 SS
-16 VKKITLR
+16 ITLR
-23 ATLIGIFLIP
+23 ATLIGIILIP

-67 IGLSTILRRLRP
+67 IGVGAILKRLRP
-79 SLAFTQSELL
+79 ALAFTQSELL

-132 QHLPEWLVVGKQEI
+132 QHLPEWLVVGKQEV

-156 FYLQTHI
+156 FYLQAHLQ
-163 DAWLLPTLIWVGFCL
+163 AWLLPTLIWVGFCL

-214 AASNIGTLST
+214 AALNVGNLRTT
-224 ASHLFFNRRMMIVGL
+224 PHLFFNRRMMVVGL
-239 CIAAVLNLIYS
+239 GIAAVLNLLYS

-255 PAFPTIP
+255 PVFPTIP
-262 LYRGFRLAE
+262 LYRGFRLPD

-312 HFERIIGEMFGWRS
+312 HFQRIIGESFGWRG
-326 AVGFPR
+326 AIGFPK

-361 TIVGWVEHSKT
+361 T
-372 QHSTRTAND
+372 
-381 EGEAMRYRTAGIGV
+381 
-395 LIGFILI
+395 
-402 LAFCLKAGM
+402 
-411 SLWFAILFFALYFAM
+411 
-426 SVTIT
+426 
-431 RIRAELG
+431 
-438 PPAHDLYNAGPDLL
+438 
-452 LTDALGTR
+452 
-460 RIGNRNLS
+460 
-468 VMSLFF
+468 
-474 WLNHLSYRA
+474 
-483 HPMPH
+483 
-488 QLEGLKLAHQT
+488 
-499 RFNPSQLIWVL
+499 
-510 AIAIFV
+510 
-516 GALSAAW
+516 
-523 GHLHL
+523 
-528 SYQVGLEQARSWY
+528 
-541 ARAAFNRL
+541 
-549 AGWLYNPT
+549 
-557 ETSISGMLYTTGG
+557 
-570 FVFAVSLLFLRWRFI
+570 VFGR
-585 QWPLHPVGYV
+585 
-595 VSSWWTFT
+595 
-603 GLWFPLLI
+603 
-611 SWIVK
+611 
-616 RVLLSTGGVRLYRRS
+616 GGV
-631 IPFFIGLVIGDV
+631 PPPDGLGI
-643 IVASIISILGLIFDF
+643 
-658 RVVYLSW
+658 

>member
-1 MEYRKDNG
+1 MK
-9 HSSSDLI
+9 HPSKSP
-16 VKKITLR
+16 ITLR
-23 ATLIGIFLIP
+23 ATLIGILLIP

-67 IGLSTILRRLRP
+67 IGFSTILRRLRP
-79 SLAFTQSELL
+79 NLAFTQSELL

-163 DAWLLPTLIWVGFCL
+163 DAWLPPTLIWVGFCL

-214 AASNIGTLST
+214 AASNVGNHLST
-224 ASHLFFNRRMMIVGL
+224 TSNLFFNRRMMVVGIS
-239 CIAAVLNLIYS
+239 IAAVLNLIYS

-262 LYRGFRLAE
+262 LYRGFQLAE

-312 HFERIIGEMFGWRS
+312 HFQRIIGEMFGWRS
-326 AVGFPR
+326 AIGFPR

-347 TLWMGRAHVKVVLQ
+347 TLWMGRAHVKTVLQ
-361 TIVGWVEHSKT
+361 TIFSRHTG
-372 QHSTRTAND
+372 TASD

-395 LIGFILI
+395 LVGLILI

-411 SLWFAILFFALYFAM
+411 SLWFATLFFALYLAM

-499 RFNPSQLIWVL
+499 RFNPTQLIWVM

-557 ETSISGMLYTTGG
+557 ETSISGLLYTAGG
-570 FVFAVSLLFLRWRFI
+570 FGFAVSLLFLRWRFI

-611 SWIVK
+611 SWVIK
-616 RVLLSTGGVRLYRRS
+616 RILLSTGGVRLYRRS

>member
-1 MEYRKDNG
+1 MK
-9 HSSSDLI
+9 HPSKSP
-16 VKKITLR
+16 ITLR

-67 IGLSTILRRLRP
+67 IGFSTILRRLRP

-127 AQLFH
+127 TQLFH
-132 QHLPEWLVVGKQEI
+132 QHLPEWLVVGEQEV

-214 AASNIGTLST
+214 AASNVGRMPT
-224 ASHLFFNRRMMIVGL
+224 ASHLFFNRRMMVVGL
-239 CIAAVLNLIYS
+239 SIAALLNLLYS

-262 LYRGFRLAE
+262 LYHGFRLAE

-312 HFERIIGEMFGWRS
+312 HFQRIIGDMFGWRS
-326 AVGFPR
+326 AIGFPR

-361 TIVGWVEHSKT
+361 TIFGRISG
-372 QHSTRTAND
+372 TASD

-395 LIGFILI
+395 LVGFILI

-426 SVTIT
+426 SITIT

-460 RIGNRNLS
+460 RIGNRSLS

-499 RFNPSQLIWVL
+499 RFNPSQLIWVM

-557 ETSISGMLYTTGG
+557 ETSLSGMLYTAGG
-570 FVFAVSLLFLRWRFI
+570 FGFAVSLLLLRWRFV

-611 SWIVK
+611 SWIIK

>member
-1 MEYRKDNG
+1 MK
-9 HSSSDLI
+9 HPSKSS
-16 VKKITLR
+16 ITLR
-23 ATLIGIFLIP
+23 ATLIGIVLIP
-33 FNSYWVL
+33 FNSYWIL

-67 IGLSTILRRLRP
+67 IGLSVILKRLYP
-79 SLAFTQSELL
+79 ALAFTQSELL

-156 FYLQTHI
+156 FYLQAHI
-163 DAWLLPTLIWVGFCL
+163 QAWLLPTLIWVGFCL

-214 AASNIGTLST
+214 VASNAGNLRVTP
-224 ASHLFFNRRMMIVGL
+224 HLFFNRRMMVVGL
-239 CIAAVLNLIYS
+239 SIAAVLNLLYS

-255 PAFPTIP
+255 PIFPTIP
-262 LYRGFRLAE
+262 LYRGFRLPD

-312 HFERIIGEMFGWRS
+312 HFERIIGEMFGWRG
-326 AVGFPR
+326 AIGFPR

-347 TLWMGRAHVKVVLQ
+347 TLWMGRSHVKVVL
-361 TIVGWVEHSKT
+361 KT
-372 QHSTRTAND
+372 VFSRGEVTSPLRSND
-381 EGEAMRYRTAGIGV
+381 EGEALRYRTAVIGV
-395 LIGFILI
+395 LVGFILI
-402 LAFCLKAGM
+402 MVFCLKAGM

-499 RFNPSQLIWVL
+499 RFNPTQLLWVL

-549 AGWLYNPT
+549 AGWLYNPS
-557 ETSISGMLYTTGG
+557 ETSISGMLYTAGG
-570 FVFAVSLLFLRWRFI
+570 FVFAVGLLLLRWRFI

-611 SWIVK
+611 SWIIK
-616 RVLLSTGGVRLYRRS
+616 RILLSTGGVRLYRRS

>member
-1 MEYRKDNG
+1 MKSLTKNP
-9 HSSSDLI
+9 
-16 VKKITLR
+16 ITLR
-23 ATLIGIFLIP
+23 ATLIGIALIP
-33 FNSYWVL
+33 LNSYWIL

-67 IGLSTILRRLRP
+67 IALNTLLRRLRP
-79 SLAFTQSELL
+79 TLAFTQSELL

-121 TTENEW
+121 TPENEW

-132 QHLPEWLVVGKQEI
+132 QHLPEWLVVSKHDI

-156 FYLQTHI
+156 FYLQAHLH
-163 DAWLLPTLIWVGFCL
+163 AWLLPTLIWVGFCL
-178 VIGVT
+178 VIGIT

-209 YEITR
+209 LEITQGKNR
-214 AASNIGTLST
+214 
-224 ASHLFFNRRMMIVGL
+224 FFNRRMMTVGL
-239 CIAAVLNLIYS
+239 CIAALLNLLYS
-250 LHQID
+250 LHQIN
-255 PAFPTIP
+255 PVFPTIP
-262 LYRGFRLAE
+262 LYHSFSLTE

-288 FAIGV
+288 FAIGI

-312 HFERIIGEMFGWRS
+312 HFQRIVGESFGWRS
-326 AVGFPR
+326 AIGFPR

-347 TLWMGRAHVKVVLQ
+347 TLWMGRSHVKVVL
-361 TIVGWVEHSKT
+361 KT
-372 QHSTRTAND
+372 LFNSRAMTDSD
-381 EGEAMRYRTAGIGV
+381 EGEALRYKTAVVGA

-402 LAFCLKAGM
+402 VAFCLKAGM
-411 SLWFAILFFALYFAM
+411 SLWFAVLFFVLYFAM
-426 SVTIT
+426 SITIT

-452 LTDALGTR
+452 LTDAFGTR

-488 QLEGLKLAHQT
+488 QLEALKLAHQT
-499 RFNPSQLIWVL
+499 RFNSTQLLWVL

-528 SYQVGLEQARSWY
+528 SYQVGLENARSWY

-549 AGWLYNPT
+549 AGWLYNPSDT
-557 ETSISGMLYTTGG
+557 NVSGLLYTVGG
-570 FVFAVSLLFLRWRFI
+570 FIFAGSLLMLRWRFI

-611 SWIVK
+611 SWMVK
-616 RVLLSTGGVRLYRRS
+616 RILLSTGGVRLYRRA

-643 IVASIISILGLIFDF
+643 IVASVISILGLFFDF

>member
-1 MEYRKDNG
+1 MRHPSK
-9 HSSSDLI
+9 SP
-16 VKKITLR
+16 ITLR
-23 ATLIGIFLIP
+23 ATLIGIVLIP

-67 IGLSTILRRLRP
+67 IGFGAVLRRLRP
-79 SLAFTQSELL
+79 TLAFTQSELL

-132 QHLPEWLVVGKQEI
+132 QHLPEWLVVGKQEV

-156 FYLQTHI
+156 FYLQAHVQ
-163 DAWLLPTLIWVGFCL
+163 AWLGPTLIWVGFCL

-214 AASNIGTLST
+214 AALNTGNLRTT
-224 ASHLFFNRRMMIVGL
+224 PHLFFNRRMMVIGL
-239 CIAAVLNLIYS
+239 SIAAIVNLLYS

-255 PAFPTIP
+255 PVFPTIP
-262 LYRGFRLAE
+262 LYRSFRLPE

-312 HFERIIGEMFGWRS
+312 HFQRIVGEMFGWRG
-326 AVGFPR
+326 AIGFPR

-339 VWIALFLW
+339 VWMALFLW

-361 TIVGWVEHSKT
+361 TVFRRGGVTSSP
-372 QHSTRTAND
+372 QHD
-381 EGEAMRYRTAGIGV
+381 EGEALRYRTATIGV
-395 LIGFILI
+395 IIGFVLI
-402 LAFCLKAGM
+402 LAFCIKAGM
-411 SLWFAILFFALYFAM
+411 SLWFATLFFVLYFAM

-499 RFNPSQLIWVL
+499 HFNPTQLLWVL

-516 GALSAAW
+516 GVLSAAW

-549 AGWLYNPT
+549 AGWLYNPS
-557 ETSISGMLYTTGG
+557 ETSVSGMLYTAGG
-570 FVFAVSLLFLRWRFI
+570 FGFAVSLLLLRWRFI

-611 SWIVK
+611 SWTIK
-616 RVLLSTGGVRLYRRS
+616 RILLSTGGVRLYRRS

-643 IVASIISILGLIFDF
+643 IVASVISILGLIFDF

>member
-1 MEYRKDNG
+1 MKSLTKNP
-9 HSSSDLI
+9 
-16 VKKITLR
+16 ITLR
-23 ATLIGIFLIP
+23 ATLIGIALIP
-33 FNSYWVL
+33 LNSYWIL

-67 IGLSTILRRLRP
+67 IALNTLLRRLRP
-79 SLAFTQSELL
+79 TLAFTQSELL

-121 TTENEW
+121 TPENEW

-132 QHLPEWLVVGKQEI
+132 QHLPEWLVVSKHDI
-146 LRGFYEGEST
+146 LQGFYEGEST
-156 FYLQTHI
+156 FYLQAHLH
-163 DAWLLPTLIWVGFCL
+163 AWLLPTLIWVGFCL
-178 VIGVT
+178 VIGIT

-209 YEITR
+209 LEITQGKNR
-214 AASNIGTLST
+214 
-224 ASHLFFNRRMMIVGL
+224 FFNRRMMTVGL
-239 CIAAVLNLIYS
+239 CIAALLNLLYS
-250 LHQID
+250 LHQIN
-255 PAFPTIP
+255 PVFPTIP
-262 LYRGFRLAE
+262 LYHSFSLTE

-312 HFERIIGEMFGWRS
+312 HFQRIVGESFGWRS
-326 AVGFPR
+326 AIGFPR

-347 TLWMGRAHVKVVLQ
+347 TLWMGRSHVKVVL
-361 TIVGWVEHSKT
+361 KT
-372 QHSTRTAND
+372 VFGSRALTNSD
-381 EGEAMRYRTAGIGV
+381 EGEALRYKTAVVGA

-402 LAFCLKAGM
+402 VAFCLKAGM
-411 SLWFAILFFALYFAM
+411 SLWFAVLFFVLYFAM
-426 SVTIT
+426 SITIT

-452 LTDALGTR
+452 LTDAFGTR

-468 VMSLFF
+468 VLSLFF

-488 QLEGLKLAHQT
+488 QLEALKLAHQT
-499 RFNPSQLIWVL
+499 RFNSTQLLWVL

-528 SYQVGLEQARSWY
+528 SYQVGLENARSWY

-549 AGWLYNPT
+549 AGWLYNPSDT
-557 ETSISGMLYTTGG
+557 NFSGLLYTAGG
-570 FVFAVSLLFLRWRFI
+570 FVFAGSLLMLRWRFI

-616 RVLLSTGGVRLYRRS
+616 RILLSTGGVRLYRRA

-643 IVASIISILGLIFDF
+643 IVASVISILGLFFDF

>member
-1 MEYRKDNG
+1 MK
-9 HSSSDLI
+9 HPSKSP
-16 VKKITLR
+16 ITLR
-23 ATLIGIFLIP
+23 ATLIGILLIP

-67 IGLSTILRRLRP
+67 IGFSTVLRRLRP

-132 QHLPEWLVVGKQEI
+132 QHLPEWLVVGKQEV

-163 DAWLLPTLIWVGFCL
+163 DAWLPPTLIWVGFCL

-214 AASNIGTLST
+214 AASNLGNLST
-224 ASHLFFNRRMMIVGL
+224 ASHLFFNRRMMVVGI
-239 CIAAVLNLIYS
+239 CIAAVLNLVYS

-312 HFERIIGEMFGWRS
+312 HFQRIIGEMFGWRS
-326 AVGFPR
+326 AIGFPR

-347 TLWMGRAHVKVVLQ
+347 TLWMGRAHVKVVLR
-361 TIVGWVEHSKT
+361 TIFSRHT
-372 QHSTRTAND
+372 DTASD

-395 LIGFILI
+395 LVGLILI

-411 SLWFAILFFALYFAM
+411 SLWFATLFFVLYFAM

-460 RIGNRNLS
+460 RIGNRSLS

-488 QLEGLKLAHQT
+488 QLEGLKLAHQA
-499 RFNPSQLIWVL
+499 RFNPSQLVWVM

-557 ETSISGMLYTTGG
+557 ETSIGGLLYTTGG
-570 FVFAVSLLFLRWRFI
+570 FGFAVSLLFLRWRFI

-611 SWIVK
+611 SWVVK
-616 RVLLSTGGVRLYRRS
+616 RILLSTGGVRLYRRS

-643 IVASIISILGLIFDF
+643 IIASIISILGLLFDF

>member
-1 MEYRKDNG
+1 MK
-9 HSSSDLI
+9 HPSKSP
-16 VKKITLR
+16 ITLR

-67 IGLSTILRRLRP
+67 IGFSTILRRLRP
-79 SLAFTQSELL
+79 SLAFSQSELL

-132 QHLPEWLVVGKQEI
+132 QHLPEWLVVGKQEV

-189 LLRKQ
+189 LIRKQ

-214 AASNIGTLST
+214 AASNVGRMPT
-224 ASHLFFNRRMMIVGL
+224 ASHLFFNRRMMVVGL
-239 CIAAVLNLIYS
+239 SIAALLNLLYS

-262 LYRGFRLAE
+262 LYRGFQLAE

-312 HFERIIGEMFGWRS
+312 HFERIIGDMFGWRS
-326 AVGFPR
+326 AIGFPR

-361 TIVGWVEHSKT
+361 TIFGRISG
-372 QHSTRTAND
+372 TASD

-395 LIGFILI
+395 LVGFISI

-411 SLWFAILFFALYFAM
+411 SLWFAILFFALYLAM

-460 RIGNRNLS
+460 RIGNRSLS

-499 RFNPSQLIWVL
+499 RFNPTQLIWVM

-557 ETSISGMLYTTGG
+557 ETSLSGMLYTAGG
-570 FVFAVSLLFLRWRFI
+570 FGFAVSLLLLRWRFV

-611 SWIVK
+611 SWIIK

>member
-1 MEYRKDNG
+1 MEYCKDNG
-9 HSSSDLI
+9 RSSSDLI
-16 VKKITLR
+16 VKKSKSPITLR
-23 ATLIGIFLIP
+23 AALIGIFLIP

-67 IGLSTILRRLRP
+67 IGFSTVLRRLRP

-163 DAWLLPTLIWVGFCL
+163 DAWLLPTFIWVGFCL

-214 AASNIGTLST
+214 AASNAGNLSA
-224 ASHLFFNRRMMIVGL
+224 ASHLFFNRRMMVVGIG
-239 CIAAVLNLIYS
+239 IAAVLNLVYS

-312 HFERIIGEMFGWRS
+312 HFQRIIGEMFGWRS
-326 AVGFPR
+326 AIGFPR

-347 TLWMGRAHVKVVLQ
+347 TLWMGRAHVKVVLR
-361 TIVGWVEHSKT
+361 TIFGRYTDTTS
-372 QHSTRTAND
+372 D

-395 LIGFILI
+395 LVGLILI

-411 SLWFAILFFALYFAM
+411 SLWFATLFFALYFAM
-426 SVTIT
+426 SITIT

-488 QLEGLKLAHQT
+488 QLEGLKLAHQA
-499 RFNPSQLIWVL
+499 RFNPTQLIWVM

-557 ETSISGMLYTTGG
+557 ETSISGLLYTTGG
-570 FVFAVSLLFLRWRFI
+570 FAFAVSLLFLRWRFI

-616 RVLLSTGGVRLYRRS
+616 RILLSTGGVRLYRRS